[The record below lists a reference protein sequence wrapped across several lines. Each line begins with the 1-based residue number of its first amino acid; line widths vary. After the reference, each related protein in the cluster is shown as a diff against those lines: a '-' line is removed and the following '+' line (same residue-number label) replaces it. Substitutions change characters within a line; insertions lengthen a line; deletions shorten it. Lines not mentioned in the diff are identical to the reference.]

1 MGPWKRGPA
10 GLQQRAGCGAA
21 GEAGLSFRVRAPS
34 TEASGDRAQAGGCL
48 LGDKPAVLL
57 LSGGWETALPL
68 SGKVSH
74 CLSRSCQVAIKLQA
88 RERLQGC
95 RRAA

>member
-1 MGPWKRGPA
+1 MGPWKHS
-10 GLQQRAGCGAA
+10 GCGAA
-21 GEAGLSFRVRAPS
+21 GEAGLSFRVTAPS
-34 TEASGDRAQAGGCL
+34 TEASGDRVQAGGCL
-48 LGDKPAVLL
+48 RRDKPAVLL

-74 CLSRSCQVAIKLQA
+74 CLSRSCQVAIKLEA
-88 RERLQGC
+88 RERLPGC